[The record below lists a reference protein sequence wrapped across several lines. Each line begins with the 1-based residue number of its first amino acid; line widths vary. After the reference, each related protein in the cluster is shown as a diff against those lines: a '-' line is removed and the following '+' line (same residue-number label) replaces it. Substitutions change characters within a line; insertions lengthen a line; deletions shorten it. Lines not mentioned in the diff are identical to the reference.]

1 MLSNLE
7 RVPQMWRFPAQD
19 LRETKRGDWQTSW
32 TFGSPTFTATMQI
45 SHVFATLVALLFV
58 AEGATPASIANL
70 ANPMAS
76 TDAHLKSVA
85 GALTDL
91 LKTNGTNQASNSSE
105 IVKTIKDL
113 LEKHMKGHVLA
124 NFNKSL
130 QAIEDSKMEFVKCRK
145 AYEIAD
151 PARFPSA
158 SLLQTNS
165 TPWYEEYF
173 KAYSQCKAGTEN
185 LNQALRRCKIRG
197 VDSKPVK
204 DRIWSY
210 MDPDCNLMNCVE
222 W

>member
-1 MLSNLE
+1 
-7 RVPQMWRFPAQD
+7 MWAFCGSRSAFCQ
-19 LRETKRGDWQTSW
+19 RRGDWQTSW

-45 SHVFATLVALLFV
+45 SHVATLVALLFV

-70 ANPMAS
+70 ANPVAS

-185 LNQALRRCKIRG
+185 LNQALRRCKIQG

-204 DRIWSY
+204 DPICLYGS
-210 MDPDCNLMNCVE
+210 
-222 W
+222 